1 MAQISKDGLML
12 LAKLEGVKLDA
23 YQCTAG
29 VWTIGIGSTKYAN
42 GQPVKKGDKLASKEE
57 AFKLFVDTSAQY
69 TNCVNKYV
77 LRPLKQNEFDA
88 LFCLCYNIGCGAFA
102 KSSLVKF
109 INGGQAIEKIKIGF
123 LMWTKAGGV
132 VSKGLVNRRLA
143 EYNLYAKIA

>member
-1 MAQISKDGLML
+1 MAQISEDGLKL
-12 LAKLEGVKLDA
+12 LVDFEGLKLDA
-23 YQCTAG
+23 YQCSAG
-29 VWTIGIGSTKYAN
+29 VWTIGIGSTKYDN

-88 LFCLCYNIGCGAFA
+88 LFCLCYNIGCGAFS

-109 INGGQAIEKIKIGF
+109 INGGQTIEKIKIGF

>member
-23 YQCTAG
+23 YQDIVG
-29 VWTIGIGSTKYAN
+29 IYTIGIGSTKYPN

-109 INGGQAIEKIKIGF
+109 INGGQTIEKIKIGF

>member
-23 YQCTAG
+23 YQYIVG
-29 VWTIGIGSTKYAN
+29 IYTIGIGSTKYAN

-109 INGGQAIEKIKIGF
+109 INGGQTIEKIKIGF